1 MNNNA
6 IVSLAMLYALW
17 ESKQQDLLG
26 VIRPFVLYAV
36 GEKTIVGSRIEISDI
51 CERELSSQ
59 VQQNRKMNFSRG
71 FIPEDLPGSVIQ
83 LIFYTLDSLLRN
95 IR

>member
-26 VIRPFVLYAV
+26 VIRPVSYTHLYLSDT
-36 GEKTIVGSRIEISDI
+36 GEPRKP
-51 CERELSSQ
+51 SS
-59 VQQNRKMNFSRG
+59 VYWSIN
-71 FIPEDLPGSVIQ
+71 
-83 LIFYTLDSLLRN
+83 
-95 IR
+95 

>member
-51 CERELSSQ
+51 CE
-59 VQQNRKMNFSRG
+59 
-71 FIPEDLPGSVIQ
+71 
-83 LIFYTLDSLLRN
+83 
-95 IR
+95 